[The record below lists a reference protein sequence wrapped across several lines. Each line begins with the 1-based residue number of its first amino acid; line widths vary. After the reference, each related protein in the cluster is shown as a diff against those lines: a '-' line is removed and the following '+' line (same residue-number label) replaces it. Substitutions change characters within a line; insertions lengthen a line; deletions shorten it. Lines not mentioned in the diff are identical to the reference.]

1 MCTSMT
7 GAGAPVRALTA
18 CARVARGPASGLGS
32 WVVSRLVESFVPR
45 RLGTSFRWL
54 LASSWVS
61 NLGDGIALAAGPLLV
76 ASLTS
81 DPLLVASAVLLQQL
95 PWLLLGL
102 YAGAL
107 ADRLDRRLVV
117 VTVDLVRVLVLA
129 LLALS
134 VLTGT
139 VSIAVVL
146 GSLLVLGTAEVFADN
161 ASGTLVPSLVRRED
175 LTVANGRV
183 MTGFLVLNQMAGPA
197 LGALLFS
204 LATASPFVAQAALV
218 ALGVAALTRVRV
230 PAHGREDVTTHLRQ
244 DIVEGLR
251 WVRHHPAVRTLVVTI
266 FTFNITYGAAWSVL
280 VLYSRQRLGLGEAG
294 YGLLTTVLAIGGV
307 AGSASYGVITRRVSL
322 GNLMRV
328 GLVIETLTHLAL
340 ALTTSAAVAF
350 GIVAVFGAHAFVWG
364 TTSVTV
370 RQRAVPT
377 SLQGRVGSV
386 NSLGTYGGLV
396 AGAALGGL
404 IAQRWGVTAPF
415 WFAFAGSAVFVV
427 AIWGQLSHIAHD
439 DARVDEA

>member
-1 MCTSMT
+1 MS
-7 GAGAPVRALTA
+7 
-18 CARVARGPASGLGS
+18 RV
-32 WVVSRLVESFVPR
+32 VESFVPR

-61 NLGDGIALAAGPLLV
+61 SLGDGIALAAGPLLV

-117 VTVDLVRVLVLA
+117 VAVDLVRVLVLS

-134 VLTGT
+134 VVTGS

-146 GSLLVLGTAEVFADN
+146 VSLLVLGTAEVFADN
-161 ASGTLVPSLVRRED
+161 ASGTLVPSLVRRDD
-175 LTVANGRV
+175 LTVANSRV
-183 MTGFLVLNQMAGPA
+183 MTGYLVLNQMAGPA

-204 LATASPFVAQAALV
+204 LAAATPFVAQAALV
-218 ALGVAALTRVRV
+218 GLGVAALTRVRV
-230 PAHGREDVTTHLRQ
+230 PAHGREHVRTHLRQ
-244 DIVEGLR
+244 DIGEGLR
-251 WVRHHPAVRTLVVTI
+251 WVRHHAAVRTLVVTI
-266 FTFNITYGAAWSVL
+266 FVFNITYGAAWSVL
-280 VLYSRQRLGLGEAG
+280 VLYARERLGLGEAG
-294 YGLLTTVLAIGGV
+294 YGLLTSVLAVGGV
-307 AGSASYGVITRRVSL
+307 VGSASYGAITRHVSL
-322 GNLMRV
+322 GDLMRV

-340 ALTTSAAVAF
+340 ALTTSAALAF
-350 GIVAVFGAHAFVWG
+350 AVFAVFGAHAFVWG
-364 TTSVTV
+364 TTSLTV

-396 AGAALGGL
+396 AGAGIGGL
-404 IAQRWGVTAPF
+404 IAQRYGVTAPF
-415 WFAFAGSAVFVV
+415 WFAFGGSAVFVV
-427 AIWGQLSHIAHD
+427 AIWRQLSHVAHG
-439 DARVDEA
+439 DAPPPTA